1 MAGRR
6 PYIGGNW
13 KMNLHREDAV
23 ALATALAQRFTS
35 GDTVDVAISPA
46 SVYLTAVKEALGSSA
61 IKLAAQNAYFEPN
74 GAYTGEISL
83 SMLSDVG
90 VGVVLA
96 GHSERRHVMG
106 EPDTLINTKV
116 RAALDGGFEVILCV
130 GEQLEQRE
138 LGQTNAI
145 NAAQIMYGL
154 AGVKSDQLGA
164 VTIAY
169 EPVWAIGT
177 GKTATPDDAQNAHEA
192 IRRVL
197 SQQLGDEVAANMRI
211 QYGGS
216 VKPGNAAELIA
227 QPDIDGFLVGGAS
240 LKADDFMAIVDAAV

>member
-13 KMNLHREDAV
+13 KMNLHRDDAV
-23 ALATALAQRFTS
+23 ALAAALAERFTS
-35 GDTVDVAISPA
+35 GDSIDVAVSPA
-46 SVYLTAVKEALGSSA
+46 SVYLAAVKEALGSSA

-83 SMLSDVG
+83 SMLLDVG
-90 VGVVLA
+90 VGVLLA

-106 EPDTLINTKV
+106 EPDILINTK
-116 RAALDGGFEVILCV
+116 
-130 GEQLEQRE
+130 
-138 LGQTNAI
+138 AI
-145 NAAQIMYGL
+145 NAAQLIYGL
-154 AGVKSDQLGA
+154 AGVKPQQLGA

-169 EPVWAIGT
+169 EPVLAIGT
-177 GKTATPDDAQNAHEA
+177 GMTATPDDAQNAHQA
-192 IRRVL
+192 IRRL
-197 SQQLGDEVAANMRI
+197 LGQQFGDEVAAAMRI

-227 QPDIDGFLVGGAS
+227 QPDVDGFLVGGAS
-240 LKADDFMAIVDAAV
+240 LKADDFMAIVDAAG